1 MAQERAGQADQAL
14 AVGTRLRIGQRT
26 GGEGSMASTLQ
37 FYRECSKGGSRVGLA
52 RCAATLTPLLR

>member
-26 GGEGSMASTLQ
+26 GGEGPMASTLQ
-37 FYRECSKGGSRVGLA
+37 FYRECSKGGSLFDSDGRPVL
-52 RCAATLTPLLR
+52 